1 MLSVIIESI
10 KKRHI
15 KAFLYNPTLRSQKK
29 EYHKRISAV
38 SHFSSLNKTSDGEVV
53 RKWNSE
59 FIFTRLLYNDVQLF
73 MLGRL

>member
-1 MLSVIIESI
+1 MLSVIMQPI

-15 KAFLYNPTLRSQKK
+15 KAFLYNPTLKK
-29 EYHKRISAV
+29 EYHKIISVV

-53 RKWNSE
+53 RKSNSE

-73 MLGRL
+73 MLRRL